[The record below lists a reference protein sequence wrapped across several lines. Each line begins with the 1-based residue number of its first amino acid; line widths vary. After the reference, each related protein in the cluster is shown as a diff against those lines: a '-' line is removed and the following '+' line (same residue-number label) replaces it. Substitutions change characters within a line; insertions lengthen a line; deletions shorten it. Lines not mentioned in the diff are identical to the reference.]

1 MSASERGLE
10 ISQESVRGG
19 VRRMLSRGGAIG
31 GARWLF
37 APLKTCRIPFPQEH
51 RSISPYCNKIGP
63 DQAVLMSVR
72 PSILLQ
78 FEVRKC
84 AQVGRESAD
93 FSKFSG
99 GGPQDP
105 PSRLA
110 VALRRPRSQSA
121 LRSGCPLNENRRA
134 APYSRRYWTIR
145 SFRKFTVQQ
154 FLSSRWYT
162 SIFFELICT

>member
-84 AQVGRESAD
+84 TQMRGESTD

-99 GGPQDP
+99 EGLPDLRPGSRWAAAPATECPPEWLPPKPKQDTP
-105 PSRLA
+105 TPCRSVFRR
-110 VALRRPRSQSA
+110 VLRR
-121 LRSGCPLNENRRA
+121 GC
-134 APYSRRYWTIR
+134 SRGST
-145 SFRKFTVQQ
+145 
-154 FLSSRWYT
+154 
-162 SIFFELICT
+162 